1 VNIDGEVGMGK
12 SYFIAVL
19 SSTLN
24 ELAATASKPLPLV
37 RAALTSVTAF
47 GING

>member
-1 VNIDGEVGMGK
+1 VNIDGKAGIGK

-19 SSTLN
+19 SSTFS

-37 RAALTSVTAF
+37 RATPTSVAAF
-47 GING
+47 SINS